1 MEKQASIFVAGG
13 RTLIGGAIH
22 QALRREGYTGIVA
35 MPEAEPDLRCASSVA
50 NFFARTRPR
59 YVFLMAGMSGGI
71 GANRTY
77 PASLM
82 LDNLMVQS
90 HVIDCAYRFGTT
102 RLFYL
107 ASSCSYPRDCPQPM
121 REESL
126 FTGPLEPTNEAY
138 AVAKLAG
145 LTLCKAYCDQYGADF
160 ISGIPANVFG
170 PGDDFSPE
178 NSHVVG
184 ALLARMH
191 AAKLRT
197 EESVSIWGT
206 GNALRE
212 FVYVDDIAAACLFLM
227 NTAQERI
234 GIGPINIG
242 GGETV
247 SIRELAETIQAVVG
261 YRGELIYC
269 TDKPDGMPIKQL
281 DATRI
286 QALGWQPKTSLR
298 AGLEA
303 TYCAYRKSA

>member
-13 RTLIGGAIH
+13 RTLIGAAIH
-22 QALRREGYTGIVA
+22 RALRWEGYTGIVA
-35 MPEAEPDLRCASSVA
+35 EPEAGPDLRCASAVA

-59 YVFLMAGMSGGI
+59 YVFLVAGMSGGI

-82 LDNLMVQS
+82 LDNLTVQN
-90 HVIDCAYRFGTT
+90 HVIESAYRFGAA

-145 LTLCKAYCDQYGADF
+145 LTLCKAYHDQYGADF
-160 ISGIPANVFG
+160 VSAIPANVFG

-178 NSHVVG
+178 NSHVIG
-184 ALLARMH
+184 ALMARMH
-191 AAKLRT
+191 TAKLHS
-197 EESVSIWGT
+197 EPCVPIWGT
-206 GNALRE
+206 GIARRE
-212 FVYVDDIAAACLFLM
+212 FIYVDDIAAACLFLM
-227 NTAQERI
+227 NTPPEQV

-247 SIRELAETIQAVVG
+247 SIRELAEAIQAVVG
-261 YRGELIYC
+261 YTGTLAYC
-269 TDKPDGMPIKQL
+269 TEKPDGMPVKQL
-281 DATRI
+281 DASRI
-286 QALGWQPKTSLR
+286 QALGWRPATSLR
-298 AGLEA
+298 TGLEA
-303 TYCAYRKSA
+303 TYSAYLKTL